1 MQCEK
6 TGLAIDSSEEHTGGT
21 DLTQFQ
27 TAVSSFQKASKYPC
41 KASNAT
47 IFWLLLGDLRH
58 CIYERKALEPL

>member
-47 IFWLLLGDLRH
+47 IF
-58 CIYERKALEPL
+58 